1 MKLRILLPACA
12 AALIA
17 ACSISSEEH
26 TLQLVP
32 SSPSA
37 AVLIAEQDLEEPFD
51 QHQAVAAVLKE
62 HPGFPQANETEEIET
77 VTGGPAPGSTVTGTL
92 HTSVE
97 ATSETDTYTVTL
109 SKRWNLIFNGE
120 QVEGHWTYAVTPDG
134 IELVDSADN
143 TELVTMIK

>member
-92 HTSVE
+92 HTSV
-97 ATSETDTYTVTL
+97 
-109 SKRWNLIFNGE
+109 FNGE